1 VNLEEI
7 FQEASESIL
16 EGLQSVVE
24 NPSVVL
30 LNIIVFLI
38 MLVFVRIY
46 LWGRITEFLEK
57 RQAALSEEFDKA
69 ESERKNAQALE
80 QKAITEYE
88 KMKLETED
96 LKTKLTQDAYVQQ
109 EKLVEEAKAEA
120 KHRLEQA
127 SKDIEYEIVR
137 ANEDIRQSI
146 KEIAFAAA
154 EKIVKHEIDHDK
166 HQDMIDNII
175 KERDDLK
182 HE

>member
-1 VNLEEI
+1 MNLEEI
-7 FQEASESIL
+7 FQDASEGIL
-16 EGLQSVVE
+16 EGLQSVVD

-30 LNIIVFLI
+30 LNMIVFLV
-38 MLVFVRIY
+38 MLIFVRIY

-57 RQAALSEEFDKA
+57 RQSALNEEFEIA
-69 ESERKNAQALE
+69 SQERKNAQELE
-80 QKAITEYE
+80 QKAISEYE
-88 KMKLETED
+88 KMKTETED
-96 LKTKLTQDAYVQQ
+96 LKTKLTQDAYLQQ

-120 KHRLEQA
+120 KHRLEQVD
-127 SKDIEYEIVR
+127 KDIEYEITR

-154 EKIVKHEIDHDK
+154 QKIVKHEIDHDK
-166 HQDMIDNII
+166 HEDMIDEII